1 MCRDVSE
8 DKLLVNQGEL
18 VEAARARAGFSSD
31 LQMAGALGIHP
42 ARLSEIKKG
51 ILPADPYEIFRLA
64 EMANISPITAAA
76 ASRHKRERNPRKRAY
91 WQKIMEQDGDFQEGE
106 GGRDA

>member
-1 MCRDVSE
+1 VSE
-8 DKLLVNQGEL
+8 DKLLVNQGDL
-18 VEAARARAGFSSD
+18 VEAARAAAGFSSD
-31 LQMAGALGIHP
+31 MQMAGALGIHP

-64 EMANISPITAAA
+64 EMANIPPIEAAA

-91 WQKIMEQDGDFQEGE
+91 WQKIMQQGGDFPDSESG
-106 GGRDA
+106 AA